1 MVKNG
6 GEKGKEIC
14 ERERGFFFFFFY
26 RRRMIERIVNNNSS
40 LLGDTFNYCSNL
52 ISNSII

>member
-6 GEKGKEIC
+6 EEKGKEIC
-14 ERERGFFFFFFY
+14 ERERGFFFFFY